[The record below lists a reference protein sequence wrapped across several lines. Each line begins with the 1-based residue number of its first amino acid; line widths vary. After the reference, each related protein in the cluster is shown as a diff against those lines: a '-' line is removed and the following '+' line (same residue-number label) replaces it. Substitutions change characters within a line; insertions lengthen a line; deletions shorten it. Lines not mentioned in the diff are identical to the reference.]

1 MVKCD
6 VKPQVFSLP
15 LSFGLS
21 RQVDVVVNGHIVMG
35 EDAAKGLNQSP
46 SRAKI
51 AKVKGAQPVP
61 TEDDAFVVVTK
72 VTPTGESR
80 LTGTPVNQDR
90 NFNSSSS
97 GSPMRNSLTAGHA
110 EGLAGY
116 SAHSPSP
123 SPKMKKKTLTSSV
136 PQKPGAIDNTP
147 LIVQSSQK
155 VS

>member
-61 TEDDAFVVVTK
+61 MEDDAFVVVTK